1 MRFSYNIILSIDL
14 FLSVSHNS
22 QHQTIFF
29 YQNYSIKMI
38 KNTIL
43 ITLIICLKIVSIYQL
58 TVQLSAKSI
67 DKLCYT
73 LYNVLTQLSL
83 SRRREHQHLEFIQ
96 NQSYMDSV
104 AEEAVNPGHELNG
117 CLKLSRQDENLEVK
131 EGVLVSIE
139 MAFT

>member
-22 QHQTIFF
+22 QHQAIFF

-117 CLKLSRQDENLEVK
+117 CLKLSR
-131 EGVLVSIE
+131 
-139 MAFT
+139 